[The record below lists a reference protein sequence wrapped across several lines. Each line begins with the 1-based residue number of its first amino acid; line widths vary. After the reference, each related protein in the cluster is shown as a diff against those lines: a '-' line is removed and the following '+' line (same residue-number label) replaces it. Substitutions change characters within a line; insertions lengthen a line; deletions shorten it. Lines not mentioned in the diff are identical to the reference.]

1 MKIGIIG
8 AGRLGLTF
16 ALLCEKNGYDVIV
29 SDVREDYVFNLN
41 QKICITNEPLIQ
53 SMLLDSKNFSA
64 TTNNLDVIREADM
77 IFTFVATPSTLDG
90 NYDTTKVFEVVS
102 DFYTANT
109 LEIPLYSKKLIIGC
123 TTNPGDTSQVQQR
136 LNMFNIQVAYNP
148 EFIAQGEIVK
158 GLEQSDIVLIGTDYQ
173 ELSNELVQIYNKI
186 QTTPVNAYVMSPKAA
201 ELTKIGINCFLTTK
215 ISYANMM
222 GDIMVKSGLENE
234 IDLVL
239 AAVGGD
245 TRVGK
250 KYMKYG
256 FGFGGPC
263 LPRDNRALGHY
274 AKNIGMELNLPL
286 TVDNFNKEH
295 AKFLKEHY
303 IQKNPDKTVPFV
315 MNYITYKRGTDIL
328 EESQQFQLCV
338 DLLTEGYTVNVIEI
352 DEIAK
357 KLNELSESYNHRL
370 KFFKPGTNPSGYK
383 INLQ

>member
-16 ALLCEKNGYDVIV
+16 ALLCEKNGYEVNV

-41 QKICITNEPLIQ
+41 QKICLINEPLIQ
-53 SMLLDSKNFSA
+53 SMLLDSTKFSA
-64 TTNNLDVIREADM
+64 TTNNLEVIKNSDI
-77 IFTFVATPSTLDG
+77 IFIFVATPSTLEG
-90 NYDTTKVFEVVS
+90 NYDTTKVFDVVS
-102 DFYTANT
+102 DFYSANSQ
-109 LEIPLYSKKLIIGC
+109 EIPLYNKKVIIGC
-123 TTNPGDTSQVQQR
+123 TTNPGDTEQVQQR

-158 GLEQSDIVLIGTDYQ
+158 GLEQSDIVLIGTEYT
-173 ELSNELVQIYNKI
+173 ELGNNLIDIYKKI
-186 QTTPVNAYVMSPKAA
+186 QTADVNAYVMSPKAA

-222 GDIMVKSGLENE
+222 GDIMIKSGLENE
-234 IDLVL
+234 IGMVL
-239 AAVGGD
+239 SAIGGD

-250 KYMKYG
+250 KYMNYG

-274 AKNIGMELNLPL
+274 AKNLGMELNLPL

-295 AKFLKEHY
+295 ANFLKEYY
-303 IQKNPDKTVPFV
+303 IGKNPDKTVPFV
-315 MNYITYKRGTDIL
+315 MNYITYKKGTDIT
-328 EESQQFQLCV
+328 EESQQFQLCI
-338 DLLTEGYTVNVIEI
+338 DLLDEGYTLNVIEI
-352 DEIAK
+352 DSVSK
-357 KLNELSESYNHRL
+357 QLNSLSESYNGRL
-370 KFFKPGTNPSGYK
+370 KFFKVGTNPEGYK

>member
-16 ALLCEKNGYDVIV
+16 ALLCEKNGYEVIV

-41 QKICITNEPLIQ
+41 QKICLTNEPLIQ

-64 TTNNLDVIREADM
+64 TTKNIEVIENSDV

-90 NYDTTKVFEVVS
+90 NYDTTRVFEVVA
-102 DFYTANT
+102 DFYTASSLN
-109 LEIPLYSKKLIIGC
+109 IPLYEKKFIVGC
-123 TTNPGDTSQVQQR
+123 TTNPGDVEQIQTR

-158 GLEQSDIVLIGTDYQ
+158 GLEQSDIVLIGTDYT
-173 ELSNELVQIYNKI
+173 ELSNQLIEIYNKI

-201 ELTKIGINCFLTTK
+201 EITKIGINCFLTTK

-222 GDIMVKSGLENE
+222 GQIMIKAGIQSE
-234 IDLVL
+234 IDMVL
-239 AAVGGD
+239 SAIGGD
-245 TRVGK
+245 SRVGK
-250 KYMKYG
+250 KYLKYG

-263 LPRDNRALGHY
+263 LPRDNRALGHF
-274 AKNIGMELNLPL
+274 AKNLGMELNLPL

-295 AKFLKEHY
+295 ANFIKDYF
-303 IQKNPDKTVPFV
+303 IQKNPDRMVPFV
-315 MNYITYKRGTDIL
+315 MDFITYKIGTDII

-338 DLLTEGYTVNVIEI
+338 DLLNEGYTLHVIEI
-352 DEIAK
+352 DAITN
-357 KLNELSESYNHRL
+357 KLQQMSESYNNRL
-370 KFFKPGTNPSGYK
+370 KFFKPGTNPQGYK
-383 INLQ
+383 ITL

>member
-303 IQKNPDKTVPFV
+303 IQKNPDRTVPFV

-357 KLNELSESYNHRL
+357 KLNDLSESYNHRL